1 MCFVSSFRSV
11 RTLYLQSDVTFSNE
25 TIECQRE
32 KTGPDGC
39 IKTQLMA
46 HFGIQTLT
54 FQNVYQCFDVEYSK
68 IKSLTLAGKV
78 LTVVLK
84 DDTVGSTFAEE
95 CGKTFEM
102 VFNSQDVI
110 YFEKSVGPM
119 MKLHL
124 GNDSVKV
131 SKM

>member
-1 MCFVSSFRSV
+1 
-11 RTLYLQSDVTFSNE
+11 
-25 TIECQRE
+25 
-32 KTGPDGC
+32 
-39 IKTQLMA
+39 MA